1 MKFEYRDGLLYL
13 PISVF
18 YDRSTELIGIVD
30 TGSASTAV
38 EVEEFNVDL
47 LSRGGRMVT
56 RVGVGGFQESFAQT
70 VSQVSI
76 GEFSVENFE
85 IDFCNLKDDFGFSAI
100 IGSDLLDALDAV
112 IDYGKREIN
121 FSI

>member
-1 MKFEYRDGLLYL
+1 MKFELRDDGLLYL

-18 YDRSTELIGIVD
+18 YDESIELVGMID

-38 EVEEFNVDL
+38 EVEEFNIDL

-56 RVGVGGFQESFAQT
+56 RIGVGGLQESFAQT
-70 VSQVSI
+70 VSRVSI
-76 GEFSVENFE
+76 GEYVVKNFE
-85 IDFCNLKDDFGFSAI
+85 IDFCNLKEDFGFSAI
-100 IGSDLLDALDAV
+100 IGSNLLNAV

-121 FSI
+121 FSA